1 MGTWVNDILTTTLV
15 VSVFGKTFFMRFDR
29 NTIVG
34 SAPDLGTEFA
44 DLNVV
49 QGVIMT
55 RLQGMPQTITALAEM
70 CNVPESQCLEEVDD
84 LVQLGLVKI
93 EGQGQGQLPYDEDR
107 RIKELPRIPF
117 SEDMEAQERR
127 ARNSRNRRVDETRLN
142 RRLNKNPMV
151 ARLRQAKNLFEQG
164 ELAFHRHHWQEAANT
179 MKLVLSFGVMDKNM
193 RNRAKEI
200 IALAQADQAEDLL
213 KKAEQMATGKR
224 FQKAADLAEKVV
236 ALCGN
241 KSRILERAVLLLT
254 KADRDT
260 LEVWTR
266 LLAQYEKGEEWY
278 QALRAADEILK
289 LKPLDGAMRRKYEDL
304 QLKV

>member
-1 MGTWVNDILTTTLV
+1 
-15 VSVFGKTFFMRFDR
+15 
-29 NTIVG
+29 
-34 SAPDLGTEFA
+34 
-44 DLNVV
+44 
-49 QGVIMT
+49 
-55 RLQGMPQTITALAEM
+55 
-70 CNVPESQCLEEVDD
+70 
-84 LVQLGLVKI
+84 
-93 EGQGQGQLPYDEDR
+93 
-107 RIKELPRIPF
+107 
-117 SEDMEAQERR
+117 
-127 ARNSRNRRVDETRLN
+127 
-142 RRLNKNPMV
+142 MV

-213 KKAEQMATGKR
+213 KRAEQMATGKR

-236 ALCGN
+236 ELCGN

-289 LKPLDGAMRRKYEDL
+289 LKPLDGAMRRKYEEL